1 MYARISAFL
10 VALAIA
16 VTGVAAAQETTGSLG
31 GQVVDAQGL
40 PVPGASVTVTG
51 PQGARTLVTDGEG
64 RYVAPFLT
72 PGQYALRV
80 ELQGFKA
87 SEQKDIQVSL
97 GGRREINVK
106 LEAGGLTETVQVS
119 GSAPVIDTRSTTI
132 GGVLDPQTL
141 NRLPVGRSL
150 AATLYLVPGVS
161 DSSGAG
167 AATPSIAGGS
177 GLENNYI
184 IDGVNITDVGFGGM
198 GSYNS
203 TFGSLGAGV
212 TSDFIKDTEVKTGG
226 DEAEYGQATGG
237 VVNVVTKSGS
247 NSFSGSAFGYARPS
261 ALEAEWKQLTSP
273 NGSVNTEGS
282 SSYDAGISV
291 GGRLVPDRVFFFG
304 TYNPQW
310 QKRTFLAPNNPSPV
324 FPYAALGGVDRDRR
338 IQAYAAKLT
347 TQLNS
352 SNRLDISVFG
362 DPSKGLSGLQRTTAL
377 RRIAYPGAV
386 GTTAIEGG
394 FSELEYGAHNQSV
407 RYDGIFGSRWL
418 VEAALAHSKQKF
430 HETPQSDTWIFTDL
444 RGFTGAACGLTGT
457 ATCPQGTSGGLGFFE
472 NNDGTNTQY
481 SLKSTNIFNA
491 GGSHEVRY
499 GVGLEDIDFL
509 RGTDYSGPGVRL
521 ADGRTTVSGLPMQI
535 RLAGANTF
543 YRGTRGLLLQSAEN
557 VQTYTSFFIQDT
569 YQAGRLTVRPGIRYE
584 RQNLVGAEPGGGSPE
599 LCFDGDTR
607 PGAGDGTGDAIAC
620 TFTWNNWAPRIGATF
635 DLTGSGRAKV
645 FANWGRFFAKI
656 PNDLAARAM
665 SADTGITRQNFCDA
679 ALTTPQ
685 PNGVVSPC
693 SGSSTN
699 LLLTSDHAAIID
711 PEAKSTYTD
720 EFLAG
725 VEFEILGGANLGFR
739 YTRRTLPSILED
751 IGQLSIVGYFIAPDT
766 PVDYFITN
774 VNADTEVVQCCGF
787 NNVAFED
794 PEHKYDSFEITLNK
808 RFGGR
813 WSALSSYRFSRLRGN
828 FEGFYRSDNGQSDP
842 AISSL
847 FDFPTN
853 DPSYVA
859 TKATHGGSGDIRYE
873 GCSLGCGILPNER
886 PHQLKLY
893 GSTVLGP
900 VNVGIGFNAGTGAS
914 LTGLAS
920 NPVYANAGEIPLTL
934 RGEGMQTIDGFK
946 ERAGA
951 DLSFDLHGDYTVSF
965 GGRRI
970 LLLADAF
977 NLFNRRA
984 ALYYDNWY
992 ETTVGS
998 LNPNFGQPVA
1008 VGGGSTPSFQAPF
1021 AVRFGARF
1029 DW

>member
-1 MYARISAFL
+1 
-10 VALAIA
+10 VALALA
-16 VTGVAAAQETTGSLG
+16 FTGAAAAQETTGSLG
-31 GQVVDAQGL
+31 GQVVDSQGL
-40 PVPGASVTVTG
+40 AVPGASVTVTG
-51 PQGARTLVTDGEG
+51 PQGGRTIVTDADG

-72 PGQYALRV
+72 PGQYAVRV
-80 ELQGFKA
+80 ELQGFKV
-87 SEQKDIQVSL
+87 SEQKDITVNL
-97 GGRREINVK
+97 GGRREINVR
-106 LEAGGLTETVQVS
+106 LEAGGLTETVQVT

-132 GGVLDPQTL
+132 GGVLDPATL

-212 TSDFIKDTEVKTGG
+212 TSDFIKETEVKTGG
-226 DEAEYGQATGG
+226 YEAEFGQATGG

-247 NSFSGSAFGYARPS
+247 NNFSGSVFGYARPS
-261 ALEAEWKQLTSP
+261 SLEAEWEQLTSP

-282 SSYDAGISV
+282 SNYDAGISL
-291 GGRLVPDRVFFFG
+291 GGRIVPDRFFFFG

-310 QKRTFLAPNNPSPV
+310 QQRTFTAPNNPAPV
-324 FPYAALGGVDRDRR
+324 FPYASLGGVDRKRL

-347 TQLNS
+347 GQINS
-352 SNRLDISVFG
+352 SNRIDVSVFG
-362 DPSKGLSGLQRTTAL
+362 DPSKGENGLQRTTAL
-377 RRIAYPGAV
+377 RRLAYPGAV
-386 GTTAIEGG
+386 GITDISGG

-418 VEAALAHSKQKF
+418 LEAALAHSKQKF
-430 HETPQSDTWIFTDL
+430 HETPQSDTYIFTDF
-444 RGFTGAACGLTGT
+444 RTFAPASCGLVTG
-457 ATCPQGTSGGLGFFE
+457 TCPQGTSGGLGFFE
-472 NNDGTNTQY
+472 NNDGRNTQY

-499 GVGLEDIDFL
+499 GVAVEDIEFL
-509 RGTDYSGPGVRL
+509 RGTDYSGPGNRI
-521 ADGRTTVSGLPMQI
+521 ADGRTTVSGMPMQI
-535 RLAGANTF
+535 RTGTGGAVF
-543 YRGTRGLLLQSAEN
+543 YRATRGLLVPSGDN
-557 VQTYTSFFIQDT
+557 FQTYTSVFLQDT
-569 YQAGRLTVRPGIRYE
+569 YQAGRLTIRPGIRYE
-584 RQNLVGAEPGGGSPE
+584 RQYLVGVEPGGGSPE
-599 LCFDGDTR
+599 LCFEGDTR
-607 PGAGDGTGDAIAC
+607 PGAGDGTGDAVAC
-620 TFTWNNWAPRIGATF
+620 NYTWNNWAPRIGATF
-635 DLTGSGRAKV
+635 DLTGNGRAKI
-645 FANWGRFFAKI
+645 FANYGRFYAKI

-665 SADTGITRQNFCDA
+665 SADTGITRQNYADA
-679 ALTTPQ
+679 GLTQPI
-685 PNGVVSPC
+685 PNGPVNPVTA
-693 SGSSTN
+693 SGTN
-699 LLLTSDHAAIID
+699 LILTSDHAAIID
-711 PEAKSTYTD
+711 PEAKSTYTA

-725 VEFEILGGANLGFR
+725 VEFEVFGGANLGFR
-739 YTRRTLPSILED
+739 YTHRTLPSILED
-751 IGQLSIVGYFIAPDT
+751 IGQLPIAGYFVGTDA

-774 VNADTEVVQCCGF
+774 VDAETEVVQCCGF
-787 NNVAFED
+787 NDVAFED
-794 PEHKYDSFEITLNK
+794 PEHSYDAFEITLNK

-813 WSALSSYRFSRLRGN
+813 WSALSSYRYSRLRGN

-859 TKATHGGSGDIRYE
+859 TRSTHGGSGDIRYQ

-893 GSTVLGP
+893 GSSVWGP
-900 VNVGIGFNAGTGAS
+900 VNLGIGFNAGTGAS
-914 LTGLAS
+914 LTALAS

-934 RGEGMQTIDGFK
+934 RGEGLQTLDGFQ

-951 DLSFDLHGDYTVSF
+951 DLSFDLHADYTLNL
-965 GGRRI
+965 GGQRI
-970 LLLADAF
+970 LLLADMF

-984 ALYYDNWY
+984 ALYYDNFY
-992 ETTVGS
+992 ENTVGT
-998 LNPNFGQPVA
+998 LNPNFGQPVS
-1008 VGGGSTPSFQAPF
+1008 VGGGSTPSYQAPF
-1021 AVRFGARF
+1021 AIRFGARF